1 MKSIFIQGPSAERA
15 VTMTTLNADS
25 QAFEDIAGLNRG
37 GRRILQSS
45 APQLCSFLF
54 LLCGAGRDEGNHA
67 CQVTPA

>member
-1 MKSIFIQGPSAERA
+1 
-15 VTMTTLNADS
+15 MTTLNADS